1 MARKQASENKVV
13 LSSSAAPVR
22 HKPVAP
28 KRATRPAA
36 VEVSNIPA
44 SEPEVLSV
52 QPAAEVA
59 VSAGSLQEAVARL
72 AYSYAE
78 ARGFVGGSP
87 EEDWLRAEQ
96 ELQATYTM
104 K

>member
-44 SEPEVLSV
+44 SEPEVLLA
-52 QPAAEVA
+52 PAAQLAAPTE
-59 VSAGSLQEAVARL
+59 SFQDAVARL
-72 AYSYAE
+72 AYLYWE
-78 ARGFVGGSP
+78 ARGSQGGSP
-87 EEDWLRAEQ
+87 EADWLRAER
-96 ELQATYTM
+96 ELSAQ
-104 K
+104 